1 MEKRFLLE
9 VEASAGESWPP
20 IAFSMCE
27 DDLLR
32 LVKLAN
38 MAVWPSTYWGG
49 SVQESPVSEEGD
61 RPVVV
66 GGGGHGDGV
75 REAVFAERAAI
86 VRHLRET
93 AAEYDV
99 DARETLDT
107 DRAMRGRASSLA
119 LRSMASELEL
129 RGSSGS
135 GGREVG

>member
-75 REAVFAERAAI
+75 REAVFAERAGV
-86 VRHLRET
+86 VRRLREK
-93 AAEYDV
+93 AASYQRSAGECLMV
-99 DARETLDT
+99 ETRNLYA
-107 DRAMRGRASSLA
+107 AMETA
-119 LRSMASELEL
+119 LRSVADELEP
-129 RGSSGS
+129 RDSSES
-135 GGREVG
+135 GCREGG